1 VIQQFAYRL
10 HDAPIAGFAAA
21 GRFADHRIAVGA
33 MKCNARATCGLPQ
46 PVHLASKNP
55 WRIVFANLRPGLDI
69 TLAYQF
75 QEHCPTDRAK
85 LFAVGISI
93 EPFGHGNL
101 QVLPQHPTWKM
112 GLAEMDEKCRE
123 KIPSSGYNK
132 SRNPFQFFGERFVVA
147 DRFLLGKME
156 AAVEL
161 AC

>member
-1 VIQQFAYRL
+1 
-10 HDAPIAGFAAA
+10 
-21 GRFADHRIAVGA
+21 
-33 MKCNARATCGLPQ
+33 MKCNARAACGLPQ

-69 TLAYQF
+69 TLSNQF
-75 QEHCPTDRAK
+75 QERCPTDRAK

-112 GLAEMDEKCRE
+112 GLREMDEKCRE
-123 KIPSSGYNK
+123 KTPPVGYNK
-132 SRNPFQFFGERFVVA
+132 NGNPFQFFGERFVEV
-147 DRFLLGKME
+147 DRFPFGNME
-156 AAVEL
+156 ASVDP